1 MLFIKA
7 EKVPGGRAG
16 GKNGLEKKSFRQS
29 TTDRPADGGV
39 AGAWKCLPPR
49 QGLSLVKIAGSRQSM
64 TWEVMASRLEP
75 MASPREAMTSRLEPM
90 ASLRESMASR
100 LKAMTSPREPMAS
113 HLEAMTSRR
122 QAMASRVESAGSA
135 GHFWADYAEL
145 LGFCDK
151 VKFDPWPEPPTG
163 EVFEANQDWSDRQQ
177 LPPWQCRKS
186 DWGALLAASKQS
198 EDGRIPHL
206 NGSFPVF
213 ILGWRLGQLAFASR
227 GAAGRQ

>member
-75 MASPREAMTSRLEPM
+75 MAS
-90 ASLRESMASR
+90 LRESMASR

-135 GHFWADYAEL
+135 KQFWADYADL

-163 EVFEANQDWSDRQQ
+163 EVFEANQDWADRQQ
-177 LPPWQCRKS
+177 LPPWR
-186 DWGALLAASKQS
+186 
-198 EDGRIPHL
+198 
-206 NGSFPVF
+206 
-213 ILGWRLGQLAFASR
+213 
-227 GAAGRQ
+227 